1 MQIDQHPRRKP
12 TLLFTCLAL
21 AWLAMLPALNLAVAA
36 EVAIL
41 KSADISYYDE
51 AIQGFRTMLP
61 PQTTVKEY
69 HLEGSL
75 SNGREIARM
84 LRGDPP
90 ALVFAV
96 GLKATLAAKLEL
108 PDTPVVFGQVLDP
121 ESHQVPT
128 ERMVGIRV
136 VVSPDR
142 QLSTLHELLPQAQRV
157 GFLYDEDDRSAFLA
171 EAGRS
176 ARRLGITL
184 VPAPVRSTSDVF
196 DTLKALLPSIDALWV
211 IQDRTVLTEASVSF
225 FLKALLDAKI
235 PMFTFSDTMIRQG
248 ALGGL
253 VLQPWE
259 LGRQAGGQADRIL
272 RGDIKSLGSLVNPE
286 QPRLVL
292 NLRVAEY
299 LGITPS
305 SELVRMAATLYG
317 PGAVAQHP
325 NTDKSIR

>member
-1 MQIDQHPRRKP
+1 MHINRHPHRRP
-12 TLLFTCLAL
+12 APLRLCFALGLLAV
-21 AWLAMLPALNLAVAA
+21 LPALHSAVAA
-36 EVAIL
+36 EIAIL

-51 AIQGFRTMLP
+51 AIQGFRTMIP
-61 PQTTVKEY
+61 PQATVKEY
-69 HLEGSL
+69 NLEGSL

-84 LRGDPP
+84 LRADPP

-108 PDTPVVFGQVLDP
+108 PDTPVVFSQVLNP
-121 ESHQVPT
+121 ETHQIPT

-142 QLSTLHELLPQAQRV
+142 QLSTLHELLPRAQRV
-157 GFLYDEDDRSAFLA
+157 GVLYEEDDRIAFLA

-184 VPAPVRSTSDVF
+184 VPTPVRSTTDVF
-196 DTLKALLPSIDALWV
+196 DALKALLPTVDALWV

-225 FLKALLDAKI
+225 FQKALLDAKI

-259 LGRQAGGQADRIL
+259 LGKQAGGQAIRL
-272 RGDIKSLGSLVNPE
+272 LHGDTKSLGSLLNPD

-299 LGITPS
+299 LGISPPP
-305 SELVRMAATLYG
+305 ELVRMAATLYG